1 MTKYAIHRSSKLGGK
16 MAEIVRKIVNK
27 LDPDSTTQMYT
38 FVAVVLVVVGN
49 IVGGLLASL
58 LGNFTPIEAIVLT
71 TYSVTVFFLSFC
83 LTTFLLRKGEK
94 QIEKKEIVKRT
105 SNIVLK
111 IPFIVHCMIISFV
124 GLILSFL
131 LRDNTSILLR
141 LLAFGLLLACLF
153 FFYLLFVYNLHPN

>member
-38 FVAVVLVVVGN
+38 FVKVVLVVVGN

-83 LTTFLLRKGEK
+83 LTTFLLRRRR
-94 QIEKKEIVKRT
+94 KRERKM
-105 SNIVLK
+105 K
-111 IPFIVHCMIISFV
+111 IGITE
-124 GLILSFL
+124 
-131 LRDNTSILLR
+131 R
-141 LLAFGLLLACLF
+141 
-153 FFYLLFVYNLHPN
+153 